1 MADLKT
7 DYVNDVLDADV
18 NTERTYNIV
27 DSQGNIIYANARIR
41 ETTVFTTEGDKYGAI
56 QVNEQNTAIN
66 QQNEAINQLGADI
79 AQINVDLSDKVSKT
93 GDTIS
98 GNLSISG
105 NLTVQN
111 INAFLHNKVSGT
123 NVAWK
128 DCPLTTDGWYYYEAA
143 NITTYD
149 LPFTHCIV
157 QVYKTTAAR
166 GVAIAYRWDNG
177 RPMTWINNLHDT
189 WRGWKSIGSN
199 YITLKAAATYSS
211 PTVVTLAETML
222 NYSKLAFN
230 LLEGDQVVDYVEVPV
245 RRFQAGNYF
254 VLHSKQTD
262 NSYALIVR
270 HPENMN
276 NEVNIAAIS
285 GSPKIEIQGIY

>member
-1 MADLKT
+1 M
-7 DYVNDVLDADV
+7 
-18 NTERTYNIV
+18 
-27 DSQGNIIYANARIR
+27 
-41 ETTVFTTEGDKYGAI
+41 
-56 QVNEQNTAIN
+56 
-66 QQNEAINQLGADI
+66 
-79 AQINVDLSDKVSKT
+79 
-93 GDTIS
+93 
-98 GNLSISG
+98 
-105 NLTVQN
+105 
-111 INAFLHNKVSGT
+111 HNKVSGT

-128 DCPLTTDGWYYYEAA
+128 DCPLTTDGWYYYEGA
-143 NITTYD
+143 NVTTYD
-149 LPFTHCIV
+149 LPFTHCII
-157 QVYKTTAAR
+157 QVYKTNSIR

-254 VLHSKQTD
+254 VLKSKQTAG
-262 NSYALIVR
+262 SYALVVR
-270 HPENMN
+270 RPENMN